1 MIKGYSSKEDF
12 NDFLKDFLD
21 VLYSGSYSEL
31 GGDVHDI
38 DDLLCIPPM
47 FKRYI
52 SKGNIEKLINLISSL
67 HLNLEEAQ
75 ENYFQ
80 LLDLLRNEG
89 YLVEDEDGNL
99 KINEKE

>member
-21 VLYSGSYSEL
+21 ALYSGSYSEL

-38 DDLLCIPPM
+38 DDLLIVPPM
-47 FKRYI
+47 FDKHI
-52 SKGNIEKLINLISSL
+52 SKGNVEKMMNLISSL
-67 HLNLEEAQ
+67 HLSLEEVQ
-75 ENYFQ
+75 ETYFQ
-80 LLDLLRNEG
+80 LLDLQRVEG
-89 YLVEDEDGNL
+89 YLIEDVDGNL

>member
-38 DDLLCIPPM
+38 DDLLIVPPM
-47 FKRYI
+47 FEKYI
-52 SKGNIEKLINLISSL
+52 TKGNIQELMNLVSSL
-67 HLNLEEAQ
+67 HLSLEEAQ
-75 ENYFQ
+75 ESYFK
-80 LLDLLRNEG
+80 LLDLLRDES
-89 YLVEDEDGNL
+89 YLIEDKSGNL
-99 KINEKE
+99 KVNEKE